1 MTPEDRA
8 RQFDGDW
15 HSSPSMPAGAPVPAD
30 DDSADLVSSDL
41 AAAATGTVYALL
53 FVAVIIGA
61 AVVFG

>member
-1 MTPEDRA
+1 MNDHERA
-8 RQFDGDW
+8 
-15 HSSPSMPAGAPVPAD
+15 AGLSTVDLGEWPDPPG